1 MAETDIK
8 LNPGLDEA
16 ALAKAYRPK
25 QRLQIRDV
33 LEPAAAE
40 RTYQCLT
47 GETPWL
53 IGFRNGKKD
62 VLMPEQ
68 EFQAQSREKLQ
79 ALHTQVIS
87 QASRDFQFVYYA
99 YPLMDEGLRKQFP
112 DLFLYRVVEFLNSK
126 PVLAFIK
133 KVTGQP
139 KLVRADA
146 QATWYRQQN
155 FLTLHNDYDPSDGG
169 KRVAYVL
176 TFCKDWRPDW
186 GGFLQFYDE
195 SGNIED
201 GFMPRFNALSL
212 FTTPQNHAVSFVT
225 PFCAGQ
231 RLAITGWFRDS

>member
-1 MAETDIK
+1 MAETGIK
-8 LNPGLDEA
+8 LSPALDSG
-16 ALAKAYRPK
+16 ALAKAYQARK
-25 QRLQIRDV
+25 RLQIRDV
-33 LEPAAAE
+33 LVPEAAE
-40 RTYQCLT
+40 RTFKCLAE
-47 GETPWL
+47 ETPWL
-53 IGFRNGKKD
+53 IGFRNGEQD

-68 EFQAQSREKLQ
+68 QFRAQGPEKLQ
-79 ALHTQVIS
+79 ALHNQVLA
-87 QASRDFQFVYYA
+87 QASREFQFVYYA

-112 DLFLYRVVEFLNSK
+112 NLFLYRVVEFLNSK

-133 KVTGQP
+133 RVTGQP

-146 QATWYRQQN
+146 QATWYRKQN
-155 FLTLHNDYDPSDGG
+155 FLTLHNDYDPADGG

-176 TFCKDWRPDW
+176 SFCKDWRPDW

-212 FTTPQNHAVSFVT
+212 FTTPQNHSVSFVT
-225 PFCAGQ
+225 PFCGER